1 MLAHTIFVVQKS
13 LLEHRAFLLAL
24 ISLAGIGPR
33 TVLKILDVCQKKQLS
48 RAEFWANK
56 HHIWQEIELKEKT
69 IESIKKFKKE
79 HSLLDNLS
87 QLEASGIQLTTF
99 EEPTYPPLLS
109 TIEDL
114 PIILFVKSHVK
125 IGSEAWSNIFS
136 NTISIV
142 GTRKITGYG
151 RLVIN
156 RLIPPLVDAH
166 QVIVSGFMYGVDLL
180 SAQTAL
186 NHQGQTIAV
195 LGFGFNYC
203 FPSSQKKIMH
213 EFLER
218 GAVFLTEFVPPTL
231 ARASNFV
238 TRNRIVAGLSK
249 ATVIIEAAKH
259 SGSHITA
266 SYANNYGRL
275 VMAVPGPITNSFS
288 EGTKELINQGAILV
302 NNAQDILREIG
313 VDYHLNLLNSKDVNK
328 NSVSNNNENKL
339 LLESLS
345 FYPELSFENLQKNT
359 QISVDKLNQLLFDLE
374 LQGKIIKKWG
384 KYCLVS

>member
-1 MLAHTIFVVQKS
+1 MQKS
-13 LLEHRAFLLAL
+13 LLERKAFLLAL
-24 ISLAGIGPR
+24 VSLAGVGSR
-33 TVLKILDVCQKKQLS
+33 TVFKVLDACQKKQLS

-56 HHIWQEIELKEKT
+56 YHIWQEIELKEKT

-125 IGSEAWSNIFS
+125 IGSEAWSNIFA

-275 VMAVPGPITNSFS
+275 VMAVPGPITNPFS

-313 VDYHLNLLNSKDVNK
+313 VDYHLSLLNSKDANK

>member
-1 MLAHTIFVVQKS
+1 MQKS
-13 LLEHRAFLLAL
+13 LLERRAFLLAL
-24 ISLAGIGPR
+24 VSLDGVGSR
-33 TVLKILDVCQKKQLS
+33 TVFKILDVCRKKQLS
-48 RAEFWANK
+48 RTEFWVNRY
-56 HHIWQEIELKEKT
+56 HIWQEMKLKEKT

-79 HSLLDNLS
+79 HNLLDNLS
-87 QLEASGIQLTTF
+87 QLEISGIQMVTF
-99 EEPTYPPLLS
+99 EESAYSSLLS

-114 PIILFVKSHVK
+114 PVVLFVKSHIKVA
-125 IGSEAWSNIFS
+125 SEAWFNVFA

-142 GTRKITGYG
+142 GTRKITNYG
-151 RLVIN
+151 KLVIN
-156 RLIPPLVDAH
+156 RLVPPLIDAR
-166 QVIVSGFMYGVDLL
+166 QVVVSGFMYGVDLL

-186 NHQGQTIAV
+186 DHQGQTIAV
-195 LGFGFNYC
+195 LGFGFNHC
-203 FPSSQKKIMH
+203 FPSSQKKTMQ

-218 GAVFLTEFVPPTL
+218 GAVFLTEFVPATL

-249 ATVIIEAAKH
+249 ATLIIEAAKH

-275 VMAVPGPITNSFS
+275 VMAVPGPITNPFS

-313 VDYHLNLLNSKDVNK
+313 VDYHLSLLNSKDVNK
-328 NSVSNNNENKL
+328 ISGSTSNENKL
-339 LLESLS
+339 LLENLS
-345 FYPELSFENLQKNT
+345 FYPELSFENLQKTT
-359 QISVDKLNQLLFDLE
+359 QIPVDKLNQLLFDLE